1 MSGPAGA
8 SVCTV
13 AAVDD
18 APVVVLTY
26 DDGPHP
32 EGTPAVLDA
41 LAEASVTATFFV
53 LLSRARRRPDLLSRI
68 VAAGH
73 EVALHGLDHTRLDS
87 YEPAVALDRQVRGRE
102 ELEQLVGAG
111 VRWYRPPYGG
121 QSVASWSAT
130 LEAGLTP
137 VIWSVVLEDWVTT
150 PLDVLVSR
158 GVAAG
163 AGDVVL
169 AHDGFADA
177 VDGSPDPDAVEPA
190 IDKGALSRGI
200 LAGLLGR
207 GLRPVS
213 LGDAVALG
221 TPVLR
226 PWLSPRDGPDA

>member
-1 MSGPAGA
+1 MKLDPGTAGA
-8 SVCTV
+8 SLCTV
-13 AAVDD
+13 D
-18 APVVVLTY
+18 APGTVVMTY

-41 LAEASVTATFFV
+41 LAEASVSATFFV
-53 LLSRARRRPDLLSRI
+53 LLSRARRRPDLLARI
-68 VAAGH
+68 VDAGH
-73 EVALHGLDHTRLDS
+73 EIALHGLDHTRLDS
-87 YEPAVALDRQVRGRE
+87 YAPSVALDRQVRGRE
-102 ELEQLVGAG
+102 ELEQLAGAP

-137 VIWSVVLEDWVTT
+137 VVWSVVLEDWVTA
-150 PLDVLVSR
+150 PLDVLVGR
-158 GVAAG
+158 GVGAV

-177 VDGSPDPDAVEPA
+177 IDGSPDLDAVEPE
-190 IDKGALSRGI
+190 IDKGELSRGI
-200 LAGLLGR
+200 LAGLRSR

-221 TPVLR
+221 APVLR
-226 PWLSPRDGPDA
+226 PWLSPAAGG